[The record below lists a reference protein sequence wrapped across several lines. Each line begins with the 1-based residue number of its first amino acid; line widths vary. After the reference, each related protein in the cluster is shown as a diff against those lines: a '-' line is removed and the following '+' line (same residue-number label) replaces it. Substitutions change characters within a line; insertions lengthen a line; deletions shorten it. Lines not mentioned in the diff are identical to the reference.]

1 MEVLDQLGKIINT
14 PSPDKLRIV
23 SLVPSQ
29 TELLYDLGLDSEVV
43 GVTKFCI
50 KPENW
55 RKQKTVVGGTKAV
68 KFEKIDDLQ
77 PNLILANKEENE
89 KSQIEQLS
97 DKYPVWTSDIQTLEE
112 ALMMIKTVST
122 MVGKEERGAE
132 IIQQIKTGF
141 TSLSK
146 IKVAENSSKKTAAYF
161 IWSKPMMSIGGDT
174 FINEMMNFAG
184 FQNVLADQDR
194 YPEVDKETLQNLNPE
209 YLLLSSEPFPFAEKH
224 ISEFQEICPNA
235 KILLVDGEMFSWYGS
250 RLLYA
255 PAYFESIIKSL

>member
-29 TELLYDLGLDSEVV
+29 TELLYDLGLNEEVF

-68 KFEKIDDLQ
+68 KFEKVADLQ

-89 KSQIEQLS
+89 KSQIEQLAE
-97 DKYPVWTSDIQTLEE
+97 KYPVWTSDIQTLEE

-122 MVGKEERGAE
+122 IVGKEGRGTE
-132 IIQQIKTGF
+132 IIDRITTGF
-141 TSLSK
+141 NTLNNVK
-146 IKVAENSSKKTAAYF
+146 TAENSSKKSAAYF
-161 IWSKPMMSIGGDT
+161 IWRQPMMLVGGDT
-174 FINEMMNFAG
+174 FINEMMDFAG
-184 FQNVLADQDR
+184 FYNVMADQNR
-194 YPEVDKETLQNLNPE
+194 YPEVDKETLQNLNPD
-209 YLLLSSEPFPFAEKH
+209 YILLSSEPFPFAEKH
-224 ISEFQEICPNA
+224 IPEFQEICPNA
-235 KILLVDGEMFSWYGS
+235 TILLVDGEMFSWYGS
-250 RLLYA
+250 RLLVA
-255 PAYFESIIKSL
+255 PAYFKSIIKSL